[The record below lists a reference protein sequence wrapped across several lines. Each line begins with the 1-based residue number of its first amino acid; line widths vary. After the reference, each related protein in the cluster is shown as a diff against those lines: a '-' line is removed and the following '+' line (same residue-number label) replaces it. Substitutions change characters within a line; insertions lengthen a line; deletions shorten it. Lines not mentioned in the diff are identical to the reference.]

1 MKMKAGMW
9 IDHRKAIIVIV
20 DEKGEKVEQILS
32 NVEKQLRRTGDSPM
46 KGPFE
51 RRSIPEEDSRLKMYV
66 GQLNVY
72 YDSIIARI
80 RDAESILIFGPGEA
94 KNELRTRMEEAH
106 LGARIVGIE
115 TADKMT
121 DPQIAIKV
129 RKQFAA

>member
-51 RRSIPEEDSRLKMYV
+51 RRAIPEEDSRLKMYV

-72 YDSIIARI
+72 YDSIIARL

-94 KNELRTRMEEAH
+94 KNELRARMEEAH
-106 LGARIVGIE
+106 LSARIVGIE

-129 RKQFAA
+129 KKQFTA